1 MPTDVSGASWLN
13 YLNQMFGQF
22 GISPAAAAEAPNPYD
37 ALKQPSPV
45 DPRLQSDPFAA
56 QSPIAPPG
64 PPPGPLATMPARPAG
79 VSPTGLPL
87 SPGSESPASLAFA
100 GPNASAPWPSGGGS
114 MPDPNAPSPAAQP
127 VSAVRP
133 NPAATGGAPGA
144 LASSNPRFTMLSHD
158 VSGGGRTPYISA
170 LNLGGLFGGG
180 QPAAANPA
188 NVPAPNAQP
197 VSAQGPL
204 AKRKGTLNLPTSYN
218 IPGSGYR
225 ITPQGDVVGTL
236 WGRPAGGNPY

>member
-37 ALKQPSPV
+37 ALRAGGTPPPTMPDVST
-45 DPRLQSDPFAA
+45 AA
-56 QSPIAPPG
+56 LAPPPG
-64 PPPGPLATMPARPAG
+64 PPPGPMATMPARPAG

-87 SPGSESPASLAFA
+87 APGSESPASLAQF
-100 GPNASAPWPSGGGS
+100 GPSASAPWPSGGGS
-114 MPDPNAPSPAAQP
+114 VNPNAPAAAAAAAAAP
-127 VSAVRP
+127 RP

-144 LASSNPRFTMLSHD
+144 LSSSNPRFSMLNYD
-158 VSGGGRTPYISA
+158 VSGGGKTPYISA

-180 QPAAANPA
+180 QPAANPA
-188 NVPAPNAQP
+188 NVPALNAQP

-204 AKRKGTLNLPTSYN
+204 AKRRGTLNLPTSYN